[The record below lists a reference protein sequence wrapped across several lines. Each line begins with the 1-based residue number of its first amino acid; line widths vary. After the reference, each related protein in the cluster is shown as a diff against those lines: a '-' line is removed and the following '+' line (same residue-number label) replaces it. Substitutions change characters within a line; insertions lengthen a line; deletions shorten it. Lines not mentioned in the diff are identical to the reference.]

1 MVVGVQ
7 PLRSIRSVRSAAAA
21 FSILGGTLLLTGCQR
36 SRAGERDSPSVASAE
51 RSSQQLQR
59 LTAAYRSR
67 GLAERMKAAADGCYV
82 GASCQLIH
90 YQALLAGA
98 DDDNERDALR
108 ATARPTFA
116 RQYHDALRA
125 KGHQVGQVRA
135 VGRGHRTLRVK
146 GLLCSRFFLESFA
159 GRPEG
164 RVAGTLGF
172 TRVECESQAV
182 RAGLD
187 LGSAKSP

>member
-82 GASCQLIH
+82 GASCQPIH
-90 YQALLAGA
+90 HQALLAGA
-98 DDDNERDALR
+98 DDDNARAALR

-116 RQYHDALRA
+116 RQYRDALRA
-125 KGHQVGQVRA
+125 KRHQVEQVRA
-135 VGRGHRTLRVK
+135 VGRGRQTLRVK
-146 GLLCSRFFLESFA
+146 GPLCSRFFLENFS
-159 GRPEG
+159 GSPEG
-164 RVAGTLGF
+164 RVARLLWF
-172 TRVECESQAV
+172 TRVECECLAV
-182 RAGLD
+182 QAGLD
-187 LGSAKSP
+187 LGSVKSP